1 MPRVGVSP
9 AHLQAN
15 KQAQMQVQNKRFQKS
30 GGKVHKAKEAQSVTP
45 VVLAVLVFVVI
56 GSGLISLFKVM

>member
-1 MPRVGVSP
+1 MPRVGVFRSD
-9 AHLQAN
+9 LQAN

-30 GGKVHKAKEAQSVTP
+30 GGKVHKAKEGQSVTP

-56 GSGLISLFKVM
+56 GSALISLFKVM